1 MTHER
6 EIVIPGEIIKEGDDF
21 LPGEGTRREGKNI
34 VASRF
39 GLKDEQNRLVRI
51 IPLSGVYIP
60 RRGNL
65 VIGSV
70 VDITFNGWLMDI
82 NAPYSSFLPLG
93 ECPRF
98 FKKDDLSEY
107 FAIGDLIACKVDSV
121 KRKGVD
127 LTIMPRGLG
136 KLEDGMILNIN
147 SNKVPRVI
155 GKEGSMIS
163 MIKSAT
169 GCDITVGQNG
179 VVWIKGNNVEDELF
193 AKESILFVTEK
204 SFVEGLTEKT
214 EKFLREE
221 MKKRG
226 KEAVKIETKQENSEE
241 GSEE

>member
-6 EIVIPGEIIKEGDDF
+6 EIVIPGEIIREGEDF

-34 VASRF
+34 IASRF
-39 GLKDEQNRLVRI
+39 GLKDESGMLVRV

-65 VIGSV
+65 VIGAV

-82 NAPYSSFLPLG
+82 NAPYSSFLPLA

-107 FAIGDLIACKVDSV
+107 FGIGDFIACKVDSV

-136 KLEDGMILNIN
+136 KLEEGMVITIN
-147 SNKVPRVI
+147 SNKVPRII
-155 GKEGSMIS
+155 GKEGSMINL
-163 MIKSAT
+163 IKEAT
-169 GCDITVGQNG
+169 KCDVTVGQNG
-179 VVWIKGNNVEDELF
+179 LVWIKGESVDDELF
-193 AKESILFVTEK
+193 AKEAILFVSEK
-204 SFVEGLTEKT
+204 SYVEGLTEKT
-214 EKFLREE
+214 EKWLEE
-221 MKKRG
+221 EIKKRG
-226 KEAVKIETKQENSEE
+226 KKIGKMVVEE
-241 GSEE
+241 KREEF